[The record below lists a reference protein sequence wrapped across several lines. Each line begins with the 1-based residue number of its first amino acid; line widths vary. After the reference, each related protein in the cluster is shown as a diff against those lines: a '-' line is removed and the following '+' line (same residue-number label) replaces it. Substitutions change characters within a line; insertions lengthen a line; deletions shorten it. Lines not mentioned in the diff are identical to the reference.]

1 MRAVVEQA
9 MMLGRVE
16 ERPANEA
23 RDGDLLLRLGHDERA
38 HHPGKRETA
47 QPALSRDES
56 GNHQG
61 ACAAVCARV
70 KGREN
75 WGGRGCCS
83 YLDSLTVAG
92 PADAAA
98 ASVRRAPPAALRPSL
113 ASIVRECKF
122 RENLPLG

>member
-1 MRAVVEQA
+1 MTFCFALA
-9 MMLGRVE
+9 MMNVHITLVS
-16 ERPANEA
+16 ERRHSQRSA
-23 RDGDLLLRLGHDERA
+23 
-38 HHPGKRETA
+38 ET
-47 QPALSRDES
+47 S
-56 GNHQG
+56 GNNQG

-75 WGGRGCCS
+75 WGGRGWCS

-113 ASIVRECKF
+113 ASIVRERKF
-122 RENLPLG
+122 RERRTYL

>member
-47 QPALSRDES
+47 QPAISRDEREHS
-56 GNHQG
+56 ARQG

-75 WGGRGCCS
+75 WGGRGWCS

-98 ASVRRAPPAALRPSL
+98 ASVRRAPPAALRPRR
-113 ASIVRECKF
+113 ASIVRVA
-122 RENLPLG
+122 